1 MFASRSMIPCQS
13 EGQSGVAPTHPVA
26 AVLSLQLLPN
36 VDDAVGVGHRSLGL
50 LYHHVAASVG
60 PLLVALLL
68 PPLQQALLKGLQ
80 CETWVEV
87 YPSEFMSCHMMMMS
101 YSII

>member
-1 MFASRSMIPCQS
+1 
-13 EGQSGVAPTHPVA
+13 VAPTHPVA

-50 LYHHVAASVG
+50 LHHHVAASVG

-80 CETWVEV
+80 CETGVDV
-87 YPSEFMSCHMMMMS
+87 YPSEFMSCHMMMMT
-101 YSII
+101 YSTI